1 MAKINSELQER
12 IVSDSVF
19 TIGNVFSVEGK
30 NITVK
35 VNKDKNLPHLFFNGH
50 TIKNVSVGLSNYVK
64 IVKGFTEIICKV
76 EGEYLDEDRFQV
88 GKKYRSERQRIN
100 RFLKVSVFGFYDDE
114 SNFQH
119 GIKEM
124 PLIGSECKL
133 LTRDEFTKLHKLFND
148 SNLAIPIG
156 TLIDEESQKIS
167 VAVKNLFAGHIG
179 IFGNTGSGKSNTL
192 AKLYTE
198 LFRLDELDGKFK
210 SKSKFVFIDFNGE
223 YSHPSVLTTKK
234 KVYKLSTDL
243 PLDKISKKNRIPL
256 SEDSFI
262 DIELLSILSNATEKT
277 QKPFLVRSINLYK
290 KIRKSDDSENY
301 FKNRLRKISLD
312 IMRLK
317 NKELAFLAIDRYKQI
332 LKVDSDNTTFI
343 TPEWHNKDA
352 YFKVSSATWENTT
365 EEEYKT
371 QSMYTTVDDYSFPD
385 NIIDKFLDFARMQL
399 LYDLLDNRVQNDH
412 VYPSIARLESVK
424 NSVQKVFDTST
435 SASSNIFGRNN
446 LVVIDLKSANRDIK
460 KTLPLIVLK
469 RLYESQK
476 SVYRNKTS
484 LHIVIDEAHN
494 ILSDNSV
501 RESEAWKDYRLE
513 TFEEIIKE
521 GRKFSVFLTLASQ
534 RPSDISPTIISQL
547 HNYFIH
553 KLMNE
558 NDLRAVERAVSYLDK
573 LSFSSISNLST
584 GCCFIAGQM
593 TQFPLSVRVSQLEE
607 KEQPKSQTIDLDR
620 LWRKSGDDKRR
631 A

>member
-1 MAKINSELQER
+1 MQTINSELQER
-12 IVSDSVF
+12 IISDSVF
-19 TIGNVFSVEGK
+19 TIGSVSGVEGK
-30 NITVK
+30 NITIK
-35 VNKDKNLPHLFFNGH
+35 VNKDKNLPHLFFNGR

-76 EGEYLDEDRFQV
+76 EGEYIEEDRRQL
-88 GKKYRSERQRIN
+88 GKKYGNEKQRNN
-100 RFLKVSVFGFYDDE
+100 RFLKVSVFGFYDDD

-133 LTRDEFTKLHKLFND
+133 LTRDEFTKLHELFSKGD
-148 SNLAIPIG
+148 LAIPIG
-156 TLIDEESQKIS
+156 TLIDEETQKIS

-198 LFRLDELDGKFK
+198 LFRLDGLDGKFK
-210 SKSKFVFIDFNGE
+210 SKSKFIVIDFNGE
-223 YSHPSVLTTKK
+223 YSHPDVLTPNK

-243 PLDKISKKNRIPL
+243 PLEKISKKNRIPL

-290 KIRKSDDSENY
+290 KVSKSDNSEGY
-301 FKNRLRKISLD
+301 FKNKLRKLSLD

-317 NKELAFLAIDRYKQI
+317 NKELAYLAIDRYKQI
-332 LKVDSDNTTFI
+332 LKIDSDNTSFT

-352 YFKVSSATWENTT
+352 YFKVSNATWENTT
-365 EEEYKT
+365 EEEYKAQPMHT
-371 QSMYTTVDDYSFPD
+371 SVDGYSFPD
-385 NIIDKFLDFARMQL
+385 NIIDKFLDFAKMQL

-412 VYPSIARLESVK
+412 IYPSIARLESVK
-424 NSVQKVFDTST
+424 NSVQKVFDTT
-435 SASSNIFGRNN
+435 TGASNNIFGRNN
-446 LVVIDLKSANRDIK
+446 LVVIDLKSANRDMK

-469 RLYESQK
+469 RLYENQK

-573 LSFSSISNLST
+573 MSFSSISNLST

-593 TQFPLSVRVSQLEE
+593 TQFPLSVRVAQLSDN
-607 KEQPKSQTIDLDR
+607 EQPRSQTIDLNK
-620 LWRKSGDDKRR
+620 LWQKQKIDG
-631 A
+631 

>member
-1 MAKINSELQER
+1 MQTINSELQER
-12 IVSDSVF
+12 IISDSVF
-19 TIGNVFSVEGK
+19 TIGSVSGVEGK
-30 NITVK
+30 NITIK
-35 VNKDKNLPHLFFNGH
+35 VNKDKNLPHLFFNGR

-76 EGEYLDEDRFQV
+76 EGEYIEEDRRQL
-88 GKKYRSERQRIN
+88 GKKYGNEKQRNN
-100 RFLKVSVFGFYDDE
+100 RFLKVSVFGFYDDD

-133 LTRDEFTKLHKLFND
+133 LTRDEFTKLHELFNKGD
-148 SNLAIPIG
+148 LAIPIG
-156 TLIDEESQKIS
+156 TLIDEETQKIS

-198 LFRLDELDGKFK
+198 LFRLDGLDGKFK
-210 SKSKFVFIDFNGE
+210 SKSKFIVIDFNGE
-223 YSHPSVLTTKK
+223 YSHPDVLTPNK

-243 PLDKISKKNRIPL
+243 PLEKISKKNRIPL

-290 KIRKSDDSENY
+290 KVSKSDNSEDY
-301 FKNRLRKISLD
+301 FKNKLRKLSLD

-317 NKELAFLAIDRYKQI
+317 NKELAYLAIDRYKQI
-332 LKVDSDNTTFI
+332 LKIDSDNTSFT

-352 YFKVSSATWENTT
+352 YFKVSNATWENTT
-365 EEEYKT
+365 DEEYKAQPMHT
-371 QSMYTTVDDYSFPD
+371 SVDGYNFPD
-385 NIIDKFLDFARMQL
+385 NIIDKFLDFAKMQL

-412 VYPSIARLESVK
+412 IYPSIARLESVK
-424 NSVQKVFDTST
+424 NSVQKVFDTT
-435 SASSNIFGRNN
+435 TGASNNIFGRNN
-446 LVVIDLKSANRDIK
+446 LVVIDLKSANRDMK

-469 RLYESQK
+469 RLYENQK

-573 LSFSSISNLST
+573 MSFSSISNLST

-593 TQFPLSVRVSQLEE
+593 TQFPLSVRVAQLSDN
-607 KEQPKSQTIDLDR
+607 EQPRSQTIDLNK
-620 LWRKSGDDKRR
+620 LWQKQKIDG
-631 A
+631 